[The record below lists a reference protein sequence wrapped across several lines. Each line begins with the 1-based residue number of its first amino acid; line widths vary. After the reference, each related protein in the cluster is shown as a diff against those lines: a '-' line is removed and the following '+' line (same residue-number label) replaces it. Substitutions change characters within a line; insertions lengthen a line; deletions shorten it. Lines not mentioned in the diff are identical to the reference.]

1 MSKKGS
7 PDMHKGGGMTALK
20 NSGERLII
28 DNNNNRATQVIHFLK
43 RKDSQDRMVIKV
55 NKTNQQNS

>member
-28 DNNNNRATQVIHFLK
+28 DNNNNRAT
-43 RKDSQDRMVIKV
+43 
-55 NKTNQQNS
+55 